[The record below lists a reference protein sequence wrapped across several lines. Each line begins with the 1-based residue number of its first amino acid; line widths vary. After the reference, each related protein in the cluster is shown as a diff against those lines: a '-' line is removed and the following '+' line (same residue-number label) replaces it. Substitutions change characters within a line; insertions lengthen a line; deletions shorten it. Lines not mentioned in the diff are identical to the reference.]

1 MPAFFDNQ
9 DKPVI
14 CILIQIFQEL
24 NILYTDLYMDHEFNK
39 FTTFKKKRKENKGL
53 HEIHTARKFL
63 SFTFFFAVK

>member
-24 NILYTDLYMDHEFNK
+24 NILYTDLYMDHNLINLLPL
-39 FTTFKKKRKENKGL
+39 KKEKKIKGL